1 MFSFIVSD
9 TPQMT
14 LSICFTSSCTAPAAN
29 ARWSEQAGLAVHT
42 QSTELIRF
50 LSYGG
55 IFLLLMTNV
64 MCPIILL
71 LGSMSELSLFSA
83 FVVVFPHF
91 FSVIHRANPPPSQLA
106 LFSVLR
112 RETHKL

>member
-64 MCPIILL
+64 MCPIILPAP
-71 LGSMSELSLFSA
+71 SMKSKTEERAEHL
-83 FVVVFPHF
+83 FVVVFPIF
-91 FSVIHRANPPPSQLA
+91 TSRVIDRL
-106 LFSVLR
+106 
-112 RETHKL
+112 